1 MVDPF
6 LLAHAHA
13 SYISA
18 NQQAINLV
26 NELLLS
32 VENLLCTSSSRLLL
46 CMYRLFK

>member
-18 NQQAINLV
+18 NQQAINFTLRAAAV
-26 NELLLS
+26 
-32 VENLLCTSSSRLLL
+32 SREFIVHIFL
-46 CMYRLFK
+46 